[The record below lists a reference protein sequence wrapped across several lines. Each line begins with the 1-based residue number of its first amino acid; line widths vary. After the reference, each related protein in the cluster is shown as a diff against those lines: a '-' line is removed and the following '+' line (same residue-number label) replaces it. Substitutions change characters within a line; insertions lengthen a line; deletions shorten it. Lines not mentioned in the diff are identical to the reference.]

1 MLNAWLLFIIAIVHF
16 MSTWDL
22 LYASNRLIDSSWNLQ
37 RDSCIPKALP
47 ADQSQPTSSGYAN
60 YYAAIEWS
68 ITRKQ
73 IFKTFSTSGLRLITW
88 LASLSGVECR
98 VPSWNHA
105 TVWWSEVDIS
115 AIESLCFLL
124 SARLWTC
131 KIVCYVNF
139 I

>member
-73 IFKTFSTSGLRLITW
+73 ILKTFSTSGLRLITW
-88 LASLSGVECR
+88 LASLSGRGMQSSLVK
-98 VPSWNHA
+98 S
-105 TVWWSEVDIS
+105 TGWWSEVNIS
-115 AIESLCFLL
+115 AIESLRFLL
-124 SARLWTC
+124 SSRLWTC

>member
-88 LASLSGVECR
+88 LASLSGRGMQSSLVK
-98 VPSWNHA
+98 S
-105 TVWWSEVDIS
+105 TGWWREVNIS
-115 AIESLCFLL
+115 AIESLRFLL
-124 SARLWTC
+124 SSRLWTC

>member
-88 LASLSGVECR
+88 LASLSGRGMQSSLVK
-98 VPSWNHA
+98 S
-105 TVWWSEVDIS
+105 TGWWSEVNIS
-115 AIESLCFLL
+115 AIESLRFLL
-124 SARLWTC
+124 SSRLWTC